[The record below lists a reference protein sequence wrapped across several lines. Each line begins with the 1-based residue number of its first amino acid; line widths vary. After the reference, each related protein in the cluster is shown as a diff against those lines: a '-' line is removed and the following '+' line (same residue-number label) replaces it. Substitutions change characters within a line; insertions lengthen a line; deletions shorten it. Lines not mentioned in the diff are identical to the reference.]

1 MDYTTLGRTGLKV
14 GVAGLGCGGNS
25 KIGLGAGRSAG
36 QSNADSV
43 ALIHRALDL
52 GVNFLD
58 TARAYGTEAVVGKAI
73 KSVPRDSVIVSSK
86 HQASP
91 RVTADKL
98 AAEIDASLRDLDTDY
113 VDIFHLHGVYPE
125 HYDHALNVLVP
136 VLMKARDAG
145 KIRFLGITETSPNDH
160 GQTML
165 NRAAG
170 DDCWD
175 VMMLGFNMMHQ
186 VARND
191 LLPKTREHDIGTLIM
206 FAVRNLFS
214 VPGRL
219 QKTMRELAAEGQVPA
234 WLAESDDPLGFLV
247 HPDDGGAESVIE
259 AAYSYARHEPGADV
273 VLFGTGQI
281 AHLEA
286 NIASILKPP
295 LPAADTARLAELFGH
310 LQGVGLDLPG
320 TA

>member
-25 KIGLGAGRSAG
+25 KIGQGAGHSE
-36 QSNADSV
+36 ADSV

-58 TARAYGTEAVVGKAI
+58 TARVYGTEAVVGEAI

-86 HQASP
+86 HQANP
-91 RVTADKL
+91 RVTAEIL

-113 VDIFHLHGVYPE
+113 IDIYHLHGVYPE
-125 HYDHALNVLVP
+125 HYNHALNALAP

-145 KIRFLGITETSPNDH
+145 KIRFLGITESSPSDH
-160 GQTML
+160 SQTML
-165 NRAAG
+165 NRAAVDG
-170 DDCWD
+170 CWD

-186 VARND
+186 VARNG
-191 LLPKTREHDIGTLIM
+191 LLPLTLQNDIGTLIM

-219 QKTMRELAAEGQVPA
+219 QETMRELGADGRVPA
-234 WLAESDDPLGFLV
+234 WLAESGDALGFLV
-247 HPDDGGAESVIE
+247 HPEDGGAASVIE
-259 AAYSYARHEPGADV
+259 AAYRYARHEPGADV
-273 VLFGTGQI
+273 VLFGTGRV

-295 LPAADTARLAELFGH
+295 LPAADTERLAELFGH

-320 TA
+320 PGKN